1 MDFIEEL
8 SWRGMVQDITPGTQ
22 EYLQQQQTSGY
33 IGFDPTASSLH
44 IGNMLPIMLLVH
56 FQRSGHKPIA
66 LVGGATGMIG
76 DPSGKT
82 DERQLLSVDRVV
94 YNLECVKQQLS
105 RFLDFT
111 GPCAAQIVNN
121 YDWFKD
127 IRFLDFLRDVGK
139 HLTVNYMVAKE
150 AVKNR
155 WDKGISFTE
164 FSYQLLQAYDYYWL
178 NKNQNCSLQMGGSDQ
193 WGNITAGTE
202 LIRRKAGGDAF
213 ALTCPLLTKA
223 DGTKFGKTAGGESV
237 WLDATRTS
245 PYRFYQYWL
254 NTADADAPRLLRLFT
269 LMPKEAITAIEEEHA
284 ASPHLRAL
292 QKALARDMTI
302 RVHSEDDYRFAVEA
316 SDILFGKGTAASLQR
331 LSEDDFL
338 AVFDGVPQM
347 TIARTIVESGCQM
360 VDLICEQSG
369 MFPSKGEARRL
380 IAQGGL
386 FLNKEKVAD
395 AAMVVTTGHLISG
408 RYLLLQKGK
417 KSYFIIKVV

>member
-1 MDFIEEL
+1 M
-8 SWRGMVQDITPGTQ
+8 
-22 EYLQQQQTSGY
+22 
-33 IGFDPTASSLH
+33 
-44 IGNMLPIMLLVH
+44 
-56 FQRSGHKPIA
+56 
-66 LVGGATGMIG
+66 
-76 DPSGKT
+76 
-82 DERQLLSVDRVV
+82 
-94 YNLECVKQQLS
+94 
-105 RFLDFT
+105 
-111 GPCAAQIVNN
+111 
-121 YDWFKD
+121 
-127 IRFLDFLRDVGK
+127 
-139 HLTVNYMVAKE
+139 
-150 AVKNR
+150 
-155 WDKGISFTE
+155 DKGISFTE